1 MSVAV
6 VSLTSNCTSNILNFG
21 NGGKHTQL
29 NRISLATVNLRLR
42 PPPTLINMFFFAL
55 FLLVFERA
63 NPQREQLNSSF
74 VHSSCLASFE
84 FQRDAY

>member
-6 VSLTSNCTSNILNFG
+6 FLPTSNSTSNILNLG
-21 NGGKHTQL
+21 NWCKYTQL
-29 NRISLATVNLRLR
+29 NRILLATVKLRLR

-63 NPQREQLNSSF
+63 NPQPEKLNSSF
-74 VHSSCLASFE
+74 VHSS
-84 FQRDAY
+84 